1 MKGLLKMMMM
11 TMMMEMI
18 VIVRVS
24 ELSTTMVV
32 HGEVRGGRVP
42 VEPVVLTMRGE
53 DGVETDGRVPVL
65 LVSILRGLATLAI
78 SIDATRVLLRRL
90 SRKAGA

>member
-65 LVSILRGLATLAI
+65 LASILRG
-78 SIDATRVLLRRL
+78 
-90 SRKAGA
+90 